1 MSKHYHNNNKQ
12 KYWNSFVIPSKDLSL
27 NHDIINE
34 IEDNCTYEILDIC
47 NDGKVQRKKKIS
59 VKNRELYTRFK
70 LNQELPYLKKYKHLI
85 SVNPPGKKYLL
96 YIKNFSNKNQ
106 VVFINRYKDKNL
118 NYEHQVVKI
127 DMKFDEELFEGTL
140 LDGQAVKKKDGNWYF
155 VIDDIYMYKG
165 YNIMNNPFLERI
177 EVLKQLFDNECFTK
191 LDNKY
196 IETFQNESNDVIF
209 FEIKLYV
216 EYKNGLDL
224 STHYYRFFNYFDNNE
239 KFKNNKEYN
248 DGFNGDIPK
257 GIIFTNTVI
266 NATKIHY
273 VLPINEINEMNKM
286 NENSSHE
293 IKKTICKSLSKYAVF
308 KMKKTNISDIYN
320 LYCFKDELIIFNTN
334 ALITTLSMSEMFNS
348 YFKKKH
354 IDFNNISTD
363 YESEEIIVKCE
374 YNSKFNKWFPI
385 EKVDDKITDEKMI
398 REIEFQNI
406 AEYKNQLNLNNNL
419 NKIQSHPEYNKN
431 NYLLF
436 NEHNKLLNIK
446 FIEKILNTYGLNHKI
461 KNKQIFQTAFIH
473 KSYSKNFYIK
483 EYNKGKSGKNLISC
497 KVAYHLINND
507 EKDCKDEC
515 LDIFEVS
522 NERLEWFGDA
532 KLADI
537 ISTYLEQRYPNED
550 EGFLTL
556 MRSKLVRKNTLYELG
571 KKLEF
576 QRYIV
581 MAKNVEYYEN
591 GRDSQDIIE
600 DCFEAF
606 IGALYKELFQNR
618 CEYKLREFII
628 NLYEA
633 EIDFAEIIMN
643 NDNYKAQLMEYYH
656 QLVNKNPIYKINEE
670 TSEDGSEKIYKAK
683 VCEPTNHEVIGY
695 GDDKVK
701 KKAEQKA
708 AKNAL
713 IYLQILE

>member
-406 AEYKNQLNLNNNL
+406 AEYKN
-419 NKIQSHPEYNKN
+419 
-431 NYLLF
+431 
-436 NEHNKLLNIK
+436 
-446 FIEKILNTYGLNHKI
+446 
-461 KNKQIFQTAFIH
+461 
-473 KSYSKNFYIK
+473 
-483 EYNKGKSGKNLISC
+483 
-497 KVAYHLINND
+497 
-507 EKDCKDEC
+507 
-515 LDIFEVS
+515 
-522 NERLEWFGDA
+522 
-532 KLADI
+532 
-537 ISTYLEQRYPNED
+537 
-550 EGFLTL
+550 
-556 MRSKLVRKNTLYELG
+556 
-571 KKLEF
+571 
-576 QRYIV
+576 
-581 MAKNVEYYEN
+581 
-591 GRDSQDIIE
+591 
-600 DCFEAF
+600 
-606 IGALYKELFQNR
+606 
-618 CEYKLREFII
+618 
-628 NLYEA
+628 
-633 EIDFAEIIMN
+633 
-643 NDNYKAQLMEYYH
+643 
-656 QLVNKNPIYKINEE
+656 
-670 TSEDGSEKIYKAK
+670 
-683 VCEPTNHEVIGY
+683 
-695 GDDKVK
+695 
-701 KKAEQKA
+701 
-708 AKNAL
+708 
-713 IYLQILE
+713 